1 MHCHTRNGVRVEWS
15 DEALTDRA
23 AIVDYLLPRN
33 PHAAKRILLRLIDAT
48 TDLAMFPNIG
58 RDGEDG
64 TREWVVVHPYVL
76 LYEVDEPA
84 QSVRI
89 LSVWHMSQDRF

>member
-1 MHCHTRNGVRVEWS
+1 MRVEWS

-23 AIVDYLLPRN
+23 AIIDYLLPRN

-58 RDGEDG
+58 REGEDD

-76 LYEVDEPA
+76 LYEINENTKI
-84 QSVRI
+84 VRI
-89 LSVWHMSQDRF
+89 LRLWHMSQDR

>member
-1 MHCHTRNGVRVEWS
+1 VQVEWS
-15 DEALTDRA
+15 NEALTDRA

-48 TDLAMFPNIG
+48 TDLTLFPYMG
-58 RDGEDG
+58 REGMDE

-76 LYEVDEPA
+76 IYEVEKSA
-84 QSVRI
+84 QIVRVLRI
-89 LSVWHMSQDRF
+89 WHMSQDRD

>member
-1 MHCHTRNGVRVEWS
+1 MQVEWS

-48 TDLAMFPNIG
+48 TDLALFPYLG
-58 RDGEDG
+58 REGVDD
-64 TREWVVVHPYVL
+64 THEWVIVHPYVL
-76 LYEVDEPA
+76 LYEVDETA
-84 QSVRI
+84 KTVRI
-89 LSVWHMSQDRF
+89 LRVWHMSQDR

>member
-1 MHCHTRNGVRVEWS
+1 VRVEWS

-48 TDLAMFPNIG
+48 TDLATFPNIG
-58 RDGEDG
+58 RQGEDG

-76 LYEVDEPA
+76 LYEIEEHENIARVL
-84 QSVRI
+84 RI
-89 LSVWHMSQDRF
+89 WHMSQDR

>member
-1 MHCHTRNGVRVEWS
+1 MRVEWS

-48 TDLAMFPNIG
+48 TDLAMFPHIG
-58 RDGEDG
+58 REGVDSI
-64 TREWVVVHPYVL
+64 REWVVVHPYVL
-76 LYEVDEPA
+76 LYEVKEA
-84 QSVRI
+84 EKTVLVLRI
-89 LSVWHMSQDRF
+89 WHASQDR

>member
-1 MHCHTRNGVRVEWS
+1 MRVEWS

-58 RDGEDG
+58 READDG
-64 TREWVVVHPYVL
+64 TRE
-76 LYEVDEPA
+76 
-84 QSVRI
+84 
-89 LSVWHMSQDRF
+89 

>member
-1 MHCHTRNGVRVEWS
+1 MRVEWS

-58 RDGEDG
+58 REGEDG
-64 TREWVVVHPYVL
+64 TREWVIVHPYVL
-76 LYEVDEPA
+76 LYEVNESA
-84 QSVRI
+84 HIVRV
-89 LSVWHMSQDRF
+89 LRVWHMSQDR

>member
-1 MHCHTRNGVRVEWS
+1 MRVEWS

-58 RDGEDG
+58 RESTDN
-64 TREWVVVHPYVL
+64 TREWVIVYPYVL
-76 LYEVDEPA
+76 LYEVEEEN
-84 QSVRI
+84 QIVRVLRI
-89 LSVWHMSQDRF
+89 WHMSQDR

>member
-1 MHCHTRNGVRVEWS
+1 MQVEWS

-58 RDGEDG
+58 REGEDN
-64 TREWVVVHPYVL
+64 TREWVVVRPYVL
-76 LYEVDEPA
+76 LYEVEETA
-84 QSVRI
+84 KIVRV
-89 LSVWHMSQDRF
+89 LRVWHTSQDH

>member
-1 MHCHTRNGVRVEWS
+1 MRVEWS

-58 RDGEDG
+58 REGEDG

-76 LYEVDEPA
+76 LYEVDEA
-84 QSVRI
+84 AKIVRV
-89 LSVWHMSQDRF
+89 LSIWHMSQDRT

>member
-1 MHCHTRNGVRVEWS
+1 MQVEWS
-15 DEALTDRA
+15 DEAQTDRA

-58 RDGEDG
+58 REGEDG

-76 LYEVDEPA
+76 LYDVDKNERV
-84 QSVRI
+84 VRI
-89 LSVWHMSQDRF
+89 LRIWHMSQDK

>member
-1 MHCHTRNGVRVEWS
+1 MRVEWS

-48 TDLAMFPNIG
+48 TDLVMFPSIG
-58 RDGEDG
+58 REGEDNI
-64 TREWVVVHPYVL
+64 REWVVVHPYVL
-76 LYEVDEPA
+76 LYEVDETA
-84 QSVRI
+84 TVVKVLRI
-89 LSVWHMSQDRF
+89 WHMSQDG

>member
-1 MHCHTRNGVRVEWS
+1 MQVEWS

-48 TDLAMFPNIG
+48 TDLAMFPKIG
-58 RDGEDG
+58 REGEDG
-64 TREWVVVHPYVL
+64 TREWVVVLPYVL
-76 LYEVDEPA
+76 LYEVEELEKK
-84 QSVRI
+84 VRVLRI
-89 LSVWHMSQDRF
+89 WHMSQDK

>member
-1 MHCHTRNGVRVEWS
+1 MQVEWS

-48 TDLAMFPNIG
+48 TDLALFPYMG
-58 RDGEDG
+58 REGMDD

-76 LYEVDEPA
+76 LYEVNETDHKII
-84 QSVRI
+84 VLR
-89 LSVWHMSQDRF
+89 VWHMSQDR

>member
-1 MHCHTRNGVRVEWS
+1 VRVEWS

-48 TDLAMFPNIG
+48 TDLALFPYMG
-58 RDGEDG
+58 REGTDN
-64 TREWVVVHPYVL
+64 TREWVVVVPYVL
-76 LYEVDEPA
+76 IYEVNEKEK
-84 QSVRI
+84 SVIILRI
-89 LSVWHMSQDRF
+89 WHSSQGRSEQYYV

>member
-1 MHCHTRNGVRVEWS
+1 MRVEWS
-15 DEALTDRA
+15 DAALTDRA

-58 RDGEDG
+58 REGEDG
-64 TREWVVVHPYVL
+64 TREWVVVYPYVL
-76 LYEVDEPA
+76 LYEVDEIA
-84 QSVRI
+84 KIVRV
-89 LSVWHMSQDRF
+89 LRVWHMSQEKN

>member
-1 MHCHTRNGVRVEWS
+1 MRVEWS

-48 TDLAMFPNIG
+48 SDLALFPYMG
-58 RDGEDG
+58 RDGGDN
-64 TREWVVVHPYVL
+64 TREWVIAHPYVL

-84 QSVRI
+84 QIVRV
-89 LSVWHMSQDRF
+89 LSVWHMSQERL

>member
-1 MHCHTRNGVRVEWS
+1 MQVEWS
-15 DEALTDRA
+15 GEALADRA

-48 TDLAMFPNIG
+48 TDLTLFPYMG
-58 RDGEDG
+58 REGTED

-76 LYEVDEPA
+76 LYEVNEA
-84 QSVRI
+84 TKIVRV
-89 LSVWHMSQDRF
+89 LRVWHMSQDRT

>member
-1 MHCHTRNGVRVEWS
+1 MQVEWS
-15 DEALTDRA
+15 DEALTDQA

-58 RDGEDG
+58 REGVDG

-76 LYEVDEPA
+76 LYEVDETA
-84 QSVRI
+84 NIVQI
-89 LSVWHMSQDRF
+89 LRVWHMSQEKTYL

>member
-1 MHCHTRNGVRVEWS
+1 MQVEWS
-15 DEALTDRA
+15 EEALTDRA

-58 RDGEDG
+58 REGEDG
-64 TREWVVVHPYVL
+64 TREWVVVYPYVL
-76 LYEVDEPA
+76 LYEVDEIA
-84 QSVRI
+84 KIVRV
-89 LSVWHMSQDRF
+89 LSLWHMSQDRS

>member
-1 MHCHTRNGVRVEWS
+1 MRVEWS

-48 TDLAMFPNIG
+48 PDLAMFPNIG
-58 RDGEDG
+58 REGEDN

-76 LYEVDEPA
+76 LYEIQETTKI
-84 QSVRI
+84 VRI
-89 LSVWHMSQDRF
+89 LRIWHTSQER

>member
-1 MHCHTRNGVRVEWS
+1 VRVEWS

-48 TDLAMFPNIG
+48 TDLATFPNIG

-64 TREWVVVHPYVL
+64 TREWVVVFPYVL
-76 LYEVDEPA
+76 LYEVDESA
-84 QSVRI
+84 KVVRV
-89 LSVWHMSQDRF
+89 LRVWHMSQDRP

>member
-1 MHCHTRNGVRVEWS
+1 VQVEWS

-23 AIVDYLLPRN
+23 AIVTYLLPRN

-48 TDLAMFPNIG
+48 IDLATFPYMG
-58 RDGEDG
+58 REGTDA

-76 LYEVDEPA
+76 IYEVLDNKT
-84 QSVRI
+84 VFILRI
-89 LSVWHMSQDRF
+89 WHSSQDRDR

>member
-1 MHCHTRNGVRVEWS
+1 MRVEWS

-23 AIVDYLLPRN
+23 AIIDYLLPRN

-58 RDGEDG
+58 REGTDG
-64 TREWVVVHPYVL
+64 TREWVIVNPYVL
-76 LYEVDEPA
+76 LYEVNEVTKIA
-84 QSVRI
+84 RVLRI
-89 LSVWHMSQDRF
+89 WHMSQDR

>member
-1 MHCHTRNGVRVEWS
+1 MRVEWS

-58 RDGEDG
+58 REGEDG

-76 LYEVDEPA
+76 LYEVDETA
-84 QSVRI
+84 NIVQI
-89 LSVWHMSQDRF
+89 LRVWHMSQEKTYL

>member
-1 MHCHTRNGVRVEWS
+1 MRVEWS
-15 DEALTDRA
+15 DEALTDRV

-58 RDGEDG
+58 REGADG

-76 LYEVDEPA
+76 LYEVDEA
-84 QSVRI
+84 AKIVRV
-89 LSVWHMSQDRF
+89 LSVWHMSQDH